1 MTSLLEIFF
10 LISLIWASTI
20 VTVAENKEKHSRST
34 IWLILV
40 KDFWNNLFKSWKQQ
54 KFCLNSL
61 FSLSLKNKSPIC
73 AYFVSLYRVC
83 GFAKCLWLK
92 LVKLLLPLVH
102 DYPLLV
108 DPRSLCD
115 TAKELDVIFPVTC
128 TAAEERKQ
136 VAALLCLH
144 IYTLKLEQQRRLRD
158 FTSGVDAS
166 VDLHLWVW
174 GHHAGPPGVGTH
186 LGPHQIS
193 YYKLLTEACLLDH
206 WWMMDLRNLNM
217 NKSLLC
223 FQNVYYKP
231 QQLICDDFKLL
242 WWVNMS
248 SCLRC
253 LWFGFNNGLRRLLC
267 LHRRCFFWRRL
278 DVGVLCLACGT
289 WLCLARVQALFLSLQ
304 QQSCTLFPLLLL
316 PLMSALRLSGLVLL
330 RLFLKTGK

>member
-1 MTSLLEIFF
+1 MGCLMMMLCEEDSSEYAFIKKREKSLKKLDLLIILSNQVSQFSPTQQNQTFFKCVPLQRSKAWAFNAKGITCTYDDLITWNLF

-40 KDFWNNLFKSWKQQ
+40 KDFWNDHFKSRKQQ

-144 IYTLKLEQQRRLRD
+144 IYTLK
-158 FTSGVDAS
+158 
-166 VDLHLWVW
+166 HL
-174 GHHAGPPGVGTH
+174 
-186 LGPHQIS
+186 
-193 YYKLLTEACLLDH
+193 
-206 WWMMDLRNLNM
+206 N
-217 NKSLLC
+217 NK
-223 FQNVYYKP
+223 
-231 QQLICDDFKLL
+231 
-242 WWVNMS
+242 
-248 SCLRC
+248 
-253 LWFGFNNGLRRLLC
+253 
-267 LHRRCFFWRRL
+267 
-278 DVGVLCLACGT
+278 DV
-289 WLCLARVQALFLSLQ
+289 
-304 QQSCTLFPLLLL
+304 
-316 PLMSALRLSGLVLL
+316 
-330 RLFLKTGK
+330 

>member
-1 MTSLLEIFF
+1 MGCLMMMLCEEDSSEYAFIKKREKSLKKLDLLIILSNQVSQFSPTQQNQTFLNVCLQRSKAWAFNSKGITCTYDDLITWNLF

-40 KDFWNNLFKSWKQQ
+40 KDFWNDRFKSRKQQ

-144 IYTLKLEQQRRLRD
+144 IYTLK
-158 FTSGVDAS
+158 
-166 VDLHLWVW
+166 HL
-174 GHHAGPPGVGTH
+174 
-186 LGPHQIS
+186 
-193 YYKLLTEACLLDH
+193 
-206 WWMMDLRNLNM
+206 N
-217 NKSLLC
+217 NK
-223 FQNVYYKP
+223 
-231 QQLICDDFKLL
+231 
-242 WWVNMS
+242 
-248 SCLRC
+248 
-253 LWFGFNNGLRRLLC
+253 
-267 LHRRCFFWRRL
+267 
-278 DVGVLCLACGT
+278 DV
-289 WLCLARVQALFLSLQ
+289 
-304 QQSCTLFPLLLL
+304 
-316 PLMSALRLSGLVLL
+316 
-330 RLFLKTGK
+330 

>member
-1 MTSLLEIFF
+1 MGCLMMMLCEEDSSEYAFIKKREKSLKKLDLLIILSNQVSQFSPTQQKSNIFKCVPLQRSKAWAFNSKGITCTYDDLITWNLF

-40 KDFWNNLFKSWKQQ
+40 KDFWNDHFKSRKQQ

-136 VAALLCLH
+136 VTALLCLH
-144 IYTLKLEQQRRLRD
+144 IYTLK
-158 FTSGVDAS
+158 
-166 VDLHLWVW
+166 HL
-174 GHHAGPPGVGTH
+174 
-186 LGPHQIS
+186 
-193 YYKLLTEACLLDH
+193 
-206 WWMMDLRNLNM
+206 N
-217 NKSLLC
+217 NK
-223 FQNVYYKP
+223 
-231 QQLICDDFKLL
+231 
-242 WWVNMS
+242 
-248 SCLRC
+248 
-253 LWFGFNNGLRRLLC
+253 
-267 LHRRCFFWRRL
+267 
-278 DVGVLCLACGT
+278 DV
-289 WLCLARVQALFLSLQ
+289 
-304 QQSCTLFPLLLL
+304 
-316 PLMSALRLSGLVLL
+316 
-330 RLFLKTGK
+330 